1 MKKAIVAVLLLFAV
15 SSFAAEPDGWHVKLY
30 FGETITGG
38 LLGFGLGLGLAKAFE
53 NENNDSNAG
62 AIAYFSGV
70 AAGNTAGV
78 LLIGELFGARS
89 ENWYI
94 TYPITFCAASVLPI
108 IGYSIGKEAAGAGI
122 VGIGA
127 AVWAG
132 LVPPIITPTITGITY
147 NLVKKPKTQIKKAE
161 TEIGITPYTA
171 MLVDHKNSFIPI
183 YGVTVSF

>member
-1 MKKAIVAVLLLFAV
+1 MKTAIVAVLLLFAV
-15 SSFAAEPDGWHVKLY
+15 SAFAAEPDGWHVKLY

-53 NENNDSNAG
+53 NENSNAG

-78 LLIGELFGARS
+78 LLIGELFGAKS
-89 ENWYI
+89 KNWYI
-94 TYPITFCAASVLPI
+94 TYPVTFCAASVLPI

-122 VGIGA
+122 VGIGVVGLA
-127 AVWAG
+127 I

-147 NLVKKPKTQIKKAE
+147 NLVKKPKTQIKKVE
-161 TEIGITPYTA
+161 TEIGIAPYTA
-171 MLVDHKNSFIPI
+171 MLVDRKNSFIPI